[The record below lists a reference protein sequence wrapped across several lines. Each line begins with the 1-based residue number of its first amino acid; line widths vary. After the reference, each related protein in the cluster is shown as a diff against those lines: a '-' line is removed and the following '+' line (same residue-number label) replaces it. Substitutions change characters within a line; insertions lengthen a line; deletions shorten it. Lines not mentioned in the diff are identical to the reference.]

1 MQHVSVSDDE
11 YYRFSRET
19 NQQLG
24 YLNDD
29 QFYFYP
35 RAVSRWGFPFGR
47 PDSAALLGGTTY
59 FIADDRVYVYYE
71 SATVSFFLSLCL
83 VDFDRFITPFI

>member
-29 QFYFYP
+29 QFYFDEPNSFARDIDRYRNATP
-35 RAVSRWGFPFGR
+35 GGVQRWARGVGRGKPDLRQTLTRAEFLP
-47 PDSAALLGGTTY
+47 GGT
-59 FIADDRVYVYYE
+59 IGV
-71 SATVSFFLSLCL
+71 ATG
-83 VDFDRFITPFI
+83 